1 VLIIVIQHN
10 QNKGTEK
17 IRADP
22 NPPSLAQKHK
32 MLLSK
37 GGIIM
42 LVPSIFGENLF
53 DDWFDVDFPQWPEFR
68 DLDRAERK
76 LYGRHADRL
85 MKTDV
90 HEHDDHYE
98 VDIDLPGFKKEEIK
112 LELNNGYL
120 TVGASKEHDQTNNGK
135 VIRKERYSGSM
146 SRSFYVGEGIKE
158 EDVHAKFEH
167 GVLHLE
173 LPKEKTPEVP
183 EKKLIQ
189 IEG

>member
-1 VLIIVIQHN
+1 
-10 QNKGTEK
+10 
-17 IRADP
+17 
-22 NPPSLAQKHK
+22 

-53 DDWFDVDFPQWPEFR
+53 DDWFDADFPQWPEFR

-120 TVGASKEHDQTNNGK
+120 TVGASKEHDQTNKGK
-135 VIRKERYSGSM
+135 AIRKERYSGSM
-146 SRSFYVGEGIKE
+146 SRSFYIGEGIKE

-173 LPKEKTPEVP
+173 LPKEKAPEVP